1 MAGSAREL
9 RAEEV
14 DAVLDSLVSA
24 FGYPAS
30 TMEGVL
36 GRLRTDLSYTRL
48 YPGDSLEERIADE
61 LMKAVWWGDAEIAE
75 REMENPYEVEGIE
88 ESHVKLAA
96 QWAGFYAYEDGVGFG
111 KSGLIRREERVR
123 YYVDVN
129 PDSDESVILAQ
140 LDEDDEPTEFLG
152 VVFTHLDQH
161 REAESEHRF
170 LQTERLRIDEGTLTR
185 ESFREQ
191 VAGFARRYPYFMS
204 QCGQLLGEDFA
215 VPAVELPRLSDA
227 AARSVDGLSLA
238 TFVTRALT
246 TDDAGEVP
254 DRLSE
259 LAASERSDD
268 DTVPE
273 LLLRPL
279 GRVVMGDHQGAA
291 EAAREILDHELGVP
305 LTRRWARRILE
316 RPEGALLDS
325 DT

>member
-1 MAGSAREL
+1 MGKLARQLQSDETEAL
-9 RAEEV
+9 
-14 DAVLDSLVSA
+14 LDQVVSA
-24 FGYPAS
+24 FGYPRVS
-30 TMEGVL
+30 MQGCL
-36 GRLRTDLSYTRL
+36 RRLRLNLSYVRL
-48 YPGDSLEERIADE
+48 YPGDSVHDLLVEEFMRS
-61 LMKAVWWGDAEIAE
+61 VWWDDLLQTDEE
-75 REMENPYEVEGIE
+75 CPYVLEGI
-88 ESHVKLAA
+88 SQSRLKLAA
-96 QWAGFYAYEDGVGFG
+96 QWSGFYAYEDGVGFG

-140 LDEDDEPTEFLG
+140 LDDDDEPTEFLG

-204 QCGQLLGEDFA
+204 RCGPLLGEDFA

-291 EAAREILDHELGVP
+291 EAAREILDLELGVP
-305 LTRRWARRILE
+305 LTRRWARRIVE

-325 DT
+325 ET

>member
-1 MAGSAREL
+1 MAGGAREL
-9 RAEEV
+9 RPAEVEGLLG
-14 DAVLDSLVSA
+14 AVVQA

-30 TMEGVL
+30 SMQEAVSI
-36 GRLRTDLSYTRL
+36 LRSSLSHTRL
-48 YPGDSLEERIADE
+48 YPGDSVDEILAFELMQSVWWDDVSGIRVENLYILEELAQSP
-61 LMKAVWWGDAEIAE
+61 L
-75 REMENPYEVEGIE
+75 
-88 ESHVKLAA
+88 KLAA
-96 QWAGFYAYEDGVGFG
+96 QWAGFYAYQTGLGFG
-111 KSGLIRREERVR
+111 KSGVSTRDELRVR
-123 YYVDVN
+123 YYLDVN
-129 PDSDESVILAQ
+129 SRSEGTVVLAQ
-140 LDEDDEPTEFLG
+140 LDPDDEPTAFRG
-152 VVFTHLDQH
+152 VVFSALGDH
-161 REAESEHRF
+161 EAARSDYRL
-170 LQTERLRIDEGTLTR
+170 LQSERLRIDEGTLTR
-185 ESFREQ
+185 DSFREQ

-215 VPAVELPRLSDA
+215 VPAVEIPRLSDA
-227 AARSVDGLSLA
+227 AARSVEGLSLA

-291 EAAREILDHELGVP
+291 EAAREILDLELGVP

>member
-1 MAGSAREL
+1 MGKLARQLQSDETEAL
-9 RAEEV
+9 
-14 DAVLDSLVSA
+14 LDQVVSA
-24 FGYPAS
+24 FGYPRVS
-30 TMEGVL
+30 MQGCL
-36 GRLRTDLSYTRL
+36 RRLRLNLSYVRL
-48 YPGDSLEERIADE
+48 YPGDSVHDLLVEEFMRSVWWDDLLQADE
-61 LMKAVWWGDAEIAE
+61 EC
-75 REMENPYEVEGIE
+75 PYVLEGI
-88 ESHVKLAA
+88 SQSRLKLAA
-96 QWAGFYAYEDGVGFG
+96 QWSGFYAYEDGVGFG

-204 QCGQLLGEDFA
+204 QCGPLLGEDFA

-227 AARSVDGLSLA
+227 AARSVEGLSLA
-238 TFVTRALT
+238 TFVIRALT

-291 EAAREILDHELGVP
+291 AAAREILDHELGVP

-316 RPEGALLDS
+316 RPAGALLDS
-325 DT
+325 ET